1 MGHQMF
7 DYDAQLTDIVFAY
20 CRERLSMDPVPLDY
34 GSQLA
39 IPSDKL
45 AGLIRPE
52 GRDPKEILDFFE
64 TTLAPAVVSIDSPG
78 FLAFIPNAPTKNSLL
93 FDMVVACSG
102 LNGTSWLESSG
113 VVVAENQALTFL
125 ADTAGLPESSG
136 GAFVSGGSIGNLS
149 SLTVARDV
157 GRAKHPELNPRD
169 VRFAIS
175 SDAHSSIGKALHVL
189 DVDTLVVETDDHRF
203 TLPALEAALA
213 NDPHPENVIGVVATA
228 GTTNAGIVDDLEGL
242 GSYAREHELW
252 FHIDGAYGGA
262 AIFSATHRH
271 LFEGIRHADSFIVD
285 PHKWLFA
292 PLDCCALIY
301 RNPTVARK
309 VLAQQA
315 SYLDVLHGSSDD
327 DYEWNPSDF
336 GIHLSR
342 RARGLP
348 FGSRSSR
355 TDRPPTSRQ
364 SKSPST
370 SPNALSSSSKRAI
383 TWRWCAP
390 RASPSSSFV
399 AAAGMPGGTTSG
411 VGSFCVARSPSLRP
425 PSGRARRSDEL
436 PSCTPIPPKR
446 WSSRFSIQC
455 ATSDRAAGRLVV
467 DFSRRGR
474 RERARRFRREFRA
487 PRDWRDTP

>member
-7 DYDAQLTDIVFAY
+7 DYDAKLTDAVFAY

-34 GSQLA
+34 GSQMA

-52 GRDPKEILDFFE
+52 GRDPQEILDFFE

-113 VVVAENQALTFL
+113 VVVAENQALAFL

-157 GRAKHPELNPRD
+157 GRAKRPDLNPRD

-203 TLPALEAALA
+203 TLAALEAALA
-213 NDPHPENVIGVVATA
+213 SDPHPENVIGVVATA

-242 GSYAREHELW
+242 GSYAREHDLW

-262 AIFSATHRH
+262 AIFSATHKH

-315 SYLDVLHGSSDD
+315 SYLDVLHDSSDD
-327 DYEWNPSDF
+327 EYEWNPSDF

-348 FGSRSSR
+348 FWFSLVTNGPAAYESGVQVAIDLAQR
-355 TDRPPTSRQ
+355 TEQLIDESDHLEMVR
-364 SKSPST
+364 
-370 SPNALSSSSKRAI
+370 
-383 TWRWCAP
+383 
-390 RASPSSSFV
+390 PSS
-399 AAAGMPGGTTSG
+399 
-411 VGSFCVARSPSLRP
+411 L
-425 PSGRARRSDEL
+425 
-436 PSCTPIPPKR
+436 
-446 WSSRFSIQC
+446 SIVLF
-455 ATSDRAAGRLVV
+455 R
-467 DFSRRGR
+467 RRGWGAEHYNEWSQELLHKQIAFVTPTKWEGETVGR
-474 RERARRFRREFRA
+474 IAFLHPNTTEEMVVEILNSM
-487 PRDWRDTP
+487 RD

>member
-7 DYDAQLTDIVFAY
+7 DYDAQLAEAVFEY

-34 GSQLA
+34 GSQME

-45 AGLIRPE
+45 AGLMRPQ
-52 GRDPKEILDFFE
+52 GHDPYAILDFFK

-113 VVVAENQALTFL
+113 VVVAENQALSLL
-125 ADTAGLPESSG
+125 AERAGLPESSG

-149 SLTVARDV
+149 SLTVGRDV
-157 GRAKHPELNPRD
+157 GRAKHPELNPHE

-203 TLPALEAALA
+203 TLAALEAALA

-242 GSYAREHELW
+242 GRYAREHDLW

-262 AIFSATHRH
+262 GIFSSTHRH

-315 SYLDVLHGSSDD
+315 SYLDVLHDSSDEN
-327 DYEWNPSDF
+327 YEWNPSDF

-348 FGSRSSR
+348 FWFSLVTNGPAAYESAVQVAIDLAQR
-355 TDRPPTSRQ
+355 TQQLIEESEHLEMVR
-364 SKSPST
+364 
-370 SPNALSSSSKRAI
+370 
-383 TWRWCAP
+383 
-390 RASPSSSFV
+390 PSSLSIVLFRRRGWEADRYNAWSEQLLHRQIAFV
-399 AAAGMPGGTTSG
+399 TPTKWEGETVGRIAFLHPNTTEEM
-411 VGSFCVARSPSLRP
+411 VIEILDSLR
-425 PSGRARRSDEL
+425 D
-436 PSCTPIPPKR
+436 
-446 WSSRFSIQC
+446 
-455 ATSDRAAGRLVV
+455 
-467 DFSRRGR
+467 
-474 RERARRFRREFRA
+474 
-487 PRDWRDTP
+487 